1 MQVSTTKGTGGDL
14 LILEEAAYVDPG
26 FFYETVAPLLCMQQ
40 TTMIAISTL
49 TSSVNFYSRLIKMR
63 NKTTGAPLF
72 NIYQVQLACD
82 ACIEQGKASQCV
94 HRLHLIPRW
103 QSSDRH
109 ELLKTVMQ
117 DRPDLIESELA
128 GLAFDAAQTV
138 FRAPD
143 LDVMFSQPP
152 PPPQV
157 NEDVHLFIDPAAGGP
172 GSDYAILSITRHKGL
187 VTVRQGQEGP
197 GGEAAI
203 EGGARREGRVARGQR
218 GDQGGEAEQ
227 QARGHA
233 PPPARVRAHIRGG
246 LAVQV
251 GRAQP
256 VDELVEPD
264 GLVLHE
270 RGQDLVAQLVVEQ
283 ARLVLAHGAGHARPG
298 RGGREPLAHRVRLG
312 EEHEEARAQLVQA
325 VVLAWPHPLQRLAHP
340 VGGVLPRD
348 VDGRLLDQGAHVGL
362 VGPVEHVEQ
371 DVLTPP
377 REAGD
382 RDRHPQGLQR

>member
-1 MQVSTTKGTGGDL
+1 MGYLYTGPVGGSPAADPRTRADARQVSTTKGTGGDL

-63 NKTTGAPLF
+63 NKTTGTPLF

-82 ACIEQGKASQCV
+82 SCIEKGQASQCV

-138 FRAPD
+138 FRSAD

-152 PPPQV
+152 PELRL
-157 NEDVHLFIDPAAGGP
+157 NEDVHIFIDPAAGGP

-187 VTVRQGQEGP
+187 VTVRRAQGEEPAREGP
-197 GGEAAI
+197 VACLG
-203 EGGARREGRVARGQR
+203 RRGWRHRRGQHGDEGRVTH
-218 GDQGGEAEQ
+218 Q
-227 QARGHA
+227 Q
-233 PPPARVRAHIRGG
+233 
-246 LAVQV
+246 
-251 GRAQP
+251 
-256 VDELVEPD
+256 
-264 GLVLHE
+264 
-270 RGQDLVAQLVVEQ
+270 
-283 ARLVLAHGAGHARPG
+283 GAGTGH
-298 RGGREPLAHRVRLG
+298 
-312 EEHEEARAQLVQA
+312 
-325 VVLAWPHPLQRLAHP
+325 
-340 VGGVLPRD
+340 
-348 VDGRLLDQGAHVGL
+348 VDHG
-362 VGPVEHVEQ
+362 
-371 DVLTPP
+371 
-377 REAGD
+377 
-382 RDRHPQGLQR
+382 

>member
-1 MQVSTTKGTGGDL
+1 MSTTKGTGGDL

-82 ACIEQGKASQCV
+82 SCIEKGQASQCV

-138 FRAPD
+138 FRSAD
-143 LDVMFSQPP
+143 LDVMFSQPAP
-152 PPPQV
+152 EMRV
-157 NEDVHLFIDPAAGGP
+157 NEDVHIFIDPAAGGP
-172 GSDYAILSITRHKGL
+172 GSDYAILSVTRHKGL
-187 VTVRQGQEGP
+187 VTVRPARGEEPARQGP
-197 GGEAAI
+197 V
-203 EGGARREGRVARGQR
+203 ARLERRGHGRGQR
-218 GDQGGEAEQ
+218 GDEGRIAQHQGAGT
-227 QARGHA
+227 GHA
-233 PPPARVRAHIRGG
+233 GPAEGPGSNTAW
-246 LAVQV
+246 LAVEVRLAQV
-251 GRAQP
+251 
-256 VDELVEPD
+256 VHELVQPQ

-270 RGQDLVAQLVVEQ
+270 GRQQLVAELVVEE
-283 ARLVLAHGAGHARPG
+283 ARLVLAERGGHAG
-298 RGGREPLAHRVRLG
+298 RGGGLGQPAPHGLVLAQ
-312 EEHEEARAQLVQA
+312 EHEEARAQLVEA
-325 VVLAWPHPLQRLAHP
+325 VRVLRPHAVQGRAHP
-340 VGGVLPRD
+340 VRGVLARD
-348 VDGRLLDQGAHVGL
+348 VDGRLLDERADAGL
-362 VGPVEHVEQ
+362 VAPVEHVEQ
-371 DVLTPP
+371 DVLTPG
-377 REAGD
+377 EAGD
-382 RDRHPQGLQR
+382 RGRHPQGLQG

>member
-1 MQVSTTKGTGGDL
+1 MHVQVSTTKGTGGDL

-82 ACIEQGKASQCV
+82 ACIEKGCASQCV

-138 FRAPD
+138 FRSAD
-143 LDVMFSQPP
+143 LDVMFAQAPP
-152 PPPQV
+152 PAQV
-157 NEDVHLFIDPAAGGP
+157 NEDVHIFIDPAAGGP

-187 VTVRQGQEGP
+187 VTVRREQGVRGEAPVGP
-197 GGEAAI
+197 G
-203 EGGARREGRVARGQR
+203 
-218 GDQGGEAEQ
+218 
-227 QARGHA
+227 
-233 PPPARVRAHIRGG
+233 
-246 LAVQV
+246 AV
-251 GRAQP
+251 
-256 VDELVEPD
+256 
-264 GLVLHE
+264 
-270 RGQDLVAQLVVEQ
+270 
-283 ARLVLAHGAGHARPG
+283 
-298 RGGREPLAHRVRLG
+298 GGRRRQGRDERAVAHEYR
-312 EEHEEARAQLVQA
+312 
-325 VVLAWPHPLQRLAHP
+325 
-340 VGGVLPRD
+340 
-348 VDGRLLDQGAHVGL
+348 QGAWEWHASASL
-362 VGPVEHVEQ
+362 DAHT
-371 DVLTPP
+371 LKY
-377 REAGD
+377 
-382 RDRHPQGLQR
+382 

>member
-82 ACIEQGKASQCV
+82 ACIEKGMASQCV

-138 FRAPD
+138 FRSAD
-143 LDVMFSQPP
+143 LDVMFSQAPP
-152 PPPQV
+152 APQV

-172 GSDYAILSITRHKGL
+172 GSDYAMLSITRHKGL
-187 VTVRQGQEGP
+187 VTVRSDP
-197 GGEAAI
+197 A
-203 EGGARREGRVARGQR
+203 GGAGRVHGRLDHAVREAPVVPRDVGAR
-218 GDQGGEAEQ
+218 E
-227 QARGHA
+227 
-233 PPPARVRAHIRGG
+233 
-246 LAVQV
+246 
-251 GRAQP
+251 
-256 VDELVEPD
+256 
-264 GLVLHE
+264 
-270 RGQDLVAQLVVEQ
+270 
-283 ARLVLAHGAGHARPG
+283 
-298 RGGREPLAHRVRLG
+298 RGGRDE
-312 EEHEEARAQLVQA
+312 RAAAQK
-325 VVLAWPHPLQRLAHP
+325 QRQH
-340 VGGVLPRD
+340 GG
-348 VDGRLLDQGAHVGL
+348 
-362 VGPVEHVEQ
+362 
-371 DVLTPP
+371 
-377 REAGD
+377 
-382 RDRHPQGLQR
+382 